1 MSIRAAVMRL
11 MLRLTVKKQF
21 DNFDDVP
28 AFRERMA
35 NSARLTPKVPDDIRV
50 VAVTVSGVPCEWIS
64 APDSNEDRVLV
75 YFHGGGYVFG
85 NLDSHR
91 DIGWRLA
98 RAARM
103 RVLMVDYR
111 LAPEHPFPAAL
122 EDATDCYRWLLD
134 EGFAPENIA
143 IGGDSAG
150 GGLSVALLIN
160 LRNLGLPLP
169 SSCVLLSPWTDLSMS
184 GDSIAKNAPLDP
196 MLSGEIL
203 EKMANYYLGK
213 RDRKAPLAS
222 PLFGDLS
229 GLPAVFIQVGSLE
242 VLRSDAERLAD
253 RIREEGGEVLLE
265 VWPGMF
271 HVFQVFAARVPE
283 GRRAIETL
291 GEFLLTKTG
300 ASHD

>member
-1 MSIRAAVMRL
+1 MRFL
-11 MLRLTVKKQF
+11 LRQTVKKQF

-28 AFRERMA
+28 AFRARMD
-35 NSARLTPKVPDDIRV
+35 NSARLMPKLPAEVRV
-50 VAVTVSGVPCEWIS
+50 VATAASGVSCEWIS
-64 APDSNEDRVLV
+64 APGTRDETVLM
-75 YFHGGGYVFG
+75 YLHGGGYVFG
-85 NLDSHR
+85 GLDSHR

-98 RAARM
+98 AAAKM

-122 EDATDCYRWLLD
+122 EDATNCYRWLLE
-134 EGFAPENIA
+134 EGFDPGNIA

-150 GGLSVALLIN
+150 GGLSVSLLIN

-169 SSCVLLSPWTDLSMS
+169 AACILLSPWTDLSMS
-184 GDSIAKNAPLDP
+184 GDSIAKNGPVDP
-196 MLSGEIL
+196 MLSKSAL
-203 EKMANYYLGK
+203 EKMAGYYLGK

-222 PLFGDLS
+222 PLFGDVA
-229 GLPAVFIQVGSLE
+229 GLPPTYIQVGSLE

-253 RIREEGGEVLLE
+253 KMRDCGGEVLLE

-283 GRRAIETL
+283 GREAIDKL
-291 GEFLLTKTG
+291 GEFLTKKIG
-300 ASHD
+300 AIHG

>member
-1 MSIRAAVMRL
+1 MSIRAAVMRFL
-11 MLRLTVKKQF
+11 LRQTVKKQF
-21 DNFDDVP
+21 DRFDDVP
-28 AFRERMA
+28 AFRQRMA
-35 NSARLTPKVPDDIRV
+35 NSARLTPKVPADVSVECTDD
-50 VAVTVSGVPCEWIS
+50 SGVPCEWIS
-64 APDSNEDRVLV
+64 VPETREDKVLM

-85 NLDSHR
+85 GLDSHR

-98 RAARM
+98 TAAKM

-122 EDATDCYRWLLD
+122 EDATNCYRWLL
-134 EGFAPENIA
+134 EHGFEPDNIA

-169 SSCVLLSPWTDLSMS
+169 SACVLLSPWTDLTMS
-184 GDSIAKNAPLDP
+184 GDSMAINAPVDP
-196 MLSGEIL
+196 MLSKTSL
-203 EKMANYYLGK
+203 DKMAAYYLGK
-213 RDRKAPLAS
+213 RDRRAPLAS
-222 PLFGDLS
+222 PLFGDVS
-229 GLPAVFIQVGSLE
+229 GLPAIYIQVGSLE

-253 RIREEGGEVLLE
+253 KIREAGGEVLLE

-283 GRRAIETL
+283 GRQAIGKL
-291 GEFLLTKTG
+291 GEFLTKKIG
-300 ASHD
+300 AIHG

>member
-1 MSIRAAVMRL
+1 MSIRAAVMRFL
-11 MLRLTVKKQF
+11 LRHTVKKQF

-35 NSARLTPKVPDDIRV
+35 NSARLTPKVPDEVSV
-50 VAVTVSGVPCEWIS
+50 VSTVVGGVACEWLGDNT
-64 APDSNEDRVLV
+64 ARQDKVLM
-75 YFHGGGYVFG
+75 YLHGGGYVFG
-85 NLDSHR
+85 GPDSHR

-98 RAARM
+98 RAAGM

-122 EDATDCYRWLLD
+122 EDATNCYRWLLD
-134 EGFAPENIA
+134 EGYEPGSVA

-169 SSCVLLSPWTDLSMS
+169 AACILLSPWTDLSMS
-184 GDSIAKNAPLDP
+184 GDSMARNEALDP
-196 MLSGEIL
+196 MLSKAIL
-203 EKMANYYLGK
+203 DKMAEYYLGK
-213 RDRKAPLAS
+213 RDRRAPLAS

-229 GLPAVFIQVGSLE
+229 GLPATYVQVGSLE

-253 RIREEGGEVLLE
+253 KIREAGGEVMLE

-283 GRRAIETL
+283 GRQAIEKL
-291 GEFLLTKTG
+291 GEFLHRQFGETHG
-300 ASHD
+300 